1 MTIISLPVQRGS
13 GGPTKTIAS
22 FKSALQAEMYSFCDR
37 DLISRDPLA
46 VLGANPVYA
55 RRIPV
60 VRKFLWAS
68 RQATAKAECSYR
80 HSGLISCHSF
90 YRYHTLWMNQMFQ
103 KHGTPYWFVPHG
115 ILDPWVMEYGR
126 ATKNLFWKFGGQRFL
141 ENAST
146 VICSTQAEKDK
157 ARSLFDLP
165 NVDVVP
171 WPVEL
176 VDCSNSQLARVSV
189 RGELGISSDDKVLV
203 YFGRLHHMKRPL
215 ETIRA
220 VAMSNQS
227 DVHLIVVGNEQSVS
241 LEDCYRVAKECGIA
255 ERVHLI
261 GPVYGSRKFDYLFA
275 SDGYVSLS
283 CRENFNHTAAES
295 LSAGIPAILS
305 KGNDLYSEIA
315 EVDCAWHLSDDRL
328 ETAAAAIAEFGSLD
342 HETLAQMG
350 ARGRSWVE
358 SNLQFET
365 FQERLQ
371 QLVLKYGKK

>member
-1 MTIISLPVQRGS
+1 
-13 GGPTKTIAS
+13 
-22 FKSALQAEMYSFCDR
+22 
-37 DLISRDPLA
+37 
-46 VLGANPVYA
+46 
-55 RRIPV
+55 
-60 VRKFLWAS
+60 
-68 RQATAKAECSYR
+68 
-80 HSGLISCHSF
+80 
-90 YRYHTLWMNQMFQ
+90 MFQ